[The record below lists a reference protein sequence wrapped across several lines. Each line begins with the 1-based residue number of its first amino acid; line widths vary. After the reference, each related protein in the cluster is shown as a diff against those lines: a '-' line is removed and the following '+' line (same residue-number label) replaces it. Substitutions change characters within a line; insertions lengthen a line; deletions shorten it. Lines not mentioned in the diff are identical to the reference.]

1 MIGGIS
7 IVLIL
12 GVINFLL
19 ILFQLSSG
27 LRLIKVS
34 VLTHRKTGIT
44 LLISAFLHALLG
56 SSYND
61 LSLLNLRIEFY
72 YTFKVRPPFSIYC
85 TSF

>member
-1 MIGGIS
+1 MIGGTS

-34 VLTHRKTGIT
+34 FVTHRKTGIA
-44 LLISAFLHALLG
+44 LLISASLHALLG
-56 SSYND
+56 I
-61 LSLLNLRIEFY
+61 LL
-72 YTFKVRPPFSIYC
+72 
-85 TSF
+85 

>member
-12 GVINFLL
+12 GIVNFLL

-34 VLTHRKTGIT
+34 FLTHRKTGIA
-44 LLISAFLHALLG
+44 LLISASLHALLG
-56 SSYND
+56 I
-61 LSLLNLRIEFY
+61 LS
-72 YTFKVRPPFSIYC
+72 
-85 TSF
+85 

>member
-27 LRLIKVS
+27 LRLIKVPFG
-34 VLTHRKTGIT
+34 THRKTGT
-44 LLISAFLHALLG
+44 ALLISASLYALLG
-56 SSYND
+56 I
-61 LSLLNLRIEFY
+61 L
-72 YTFKVRPPFSIYC
+72 P
-85 TSF
+85 

>member
-34 VLTHRKTGIT
+34 FLTHRKTGIA
-44 LLISAFLHALLG
+44 LLICASLHALLG
-56 SSYND
+56 I
-61 LSLLNLRIEFY
+61 LL
-72 YTFKVRPPFSIYC
+72 
-85 TSF
+85 

>member
-34 VLTHRKTGIT
+34 FLTHRKTGIA
-44 LLISAFLHALLG
+44 LLISASLHALLG
-56 SSYND
+56 I
-61 LSLLNLRIEFY
+61 LL
-72 YTFKVRPPFSIYC
+72 
-85 TSF
+85 

>member
-34 VLTHRKTGIT
+34 FLTHRKTGIA

-56 SSYND
+56 I
-61 LSLLNLRIEFY
+61 LLQ
-72 YTFKVRPPFSIYC
+72 
-85 TSF
+85 

>member
-34 VLTHRKTGIT
+34 FLTHRKTGIA
-44 LLISAFLHALLG
+44 LLISASVHALFG
-56 SSYND
+56 I
-61 LSLLNLRIEFY
+61 LSQ
-72 YTFKVRPPFSIYC
+72 
-85 TSF
+85 

>member
-34 VLTHRKTGIT
+34 FLTHRKSGIA
-44 LLISAFLHALLG
+44 LLITASLHAFLAILL
-56 SSYND
+56 
-61 LSLLNLRIEFY
+61 
-72 YTFKVRPPFSIYC
+72 
-85 TSF
+85 

>member
-27 LRLIKVS
+27 LRLINVS
-34 VLTHRKTGIT
+34 FLTHRKTGIA
-44 LLISAFLHALLG
+44 LLISASLHALLG
-56 SSYND
+56 
-61 LSLLNLRIEFY
+61 I
-72 YTFKVRPPFSIYC
+72 FS
-85 TSF
+85 

>member
-12 GVINFLL
+12 GVVNFLL

-34 VLTHRKTGIT
+34 FPAHRKTGTI
-44 LLISAFLHALLG
+44 LLISAFLYGIFGILL
-56 SSYND
+56 
-61 LSLLNLRIEFY
+61 
-72 YTFKVRPPFSIYC
+72 
-85 TSF
+85 

>member
-34 VLTHRKTGIT
+34 FLTHRKSGIA
-44 LLISAFLHALLG
+44 LLISASLHALLG
-56 SSYND
+56 I
-61 LSLLNLRIEFY
+61 LL
-72 YTFKVRPPFSIYC
+72 
-85 TSF
+85 

>member
-34 VLTHRKTGIT
+34 FLTHRKTGLA
-44 LLISAFLHALLG
+44 LLMSASLHALLG
-56 SSYND
+56 I
-61 LSLLNLRIEFY
+61 LL
-72 YTFKVRPPFSIYC
+72 
-85 TSF
+85 

>member
-34 VLTHRKTGIT
+34 FLTHRKTGLA
-44 LLISAFLHALLG
+44 LLISASLHALLG
-56 SSYND
+56 I
-61 LSLLNLRIEFY
+61 LL
-72 YTFKVRPPFSIYC
+72 
-85 TSF
+85 

>member
-27 LRLIKVS
+27 LRLVKVS
-34 VLTHRKTGIT
+34 FPTHRKTGIV
-44 LLISAFLHALLG
+44 LLISAFIHAIFGILL
-56 SSYND
+56 
-61 LSLLNLRIEFY
+61 
-72 YTFKVRPPFSIYC
+72 
-85 TSF
+85 

>member
-27 LRLIKVS
+27 LRLVKVS
-34 VLTHRKTGIT
+34 FLTHRKTGIV
-44 LLISAFLHALLG
+44 LLISAFLHAIFGILL
-56 SSYND
+56 
-61 LSLLNLRIEFY
+61 
-72 YTFKVRPPFSIYC
+72 
-85 TSF
+85 

>member
-34 VLTHRKTGIT
+34 FLTHRKTGIV
-44 LLISAFLHALLG
+44 LLISASLHALFAI
-56 SSYND
+56 
-61 LSLLNLRIEFY
+61 LL
-72 YTFKVRPPFSIYC
+72 
-85 TSF
+85 

>member
-27 LRLIKVS
+27 LRLIKVPF
-34 VLTHRKTGIT
+34 VTHRKTGIA
-44 LLISAFLHALLG
+44 LLISASLHGLLG
-56 SSYND
+56 VI
-61 LSLLNLRIEFY
+61 LLMI
-72 YTFKVRPPFSIYC
+72 
-85 TSF
+85 

>member
-12 GVINFLL
+12 GIINFLL

-34 VLTHRKTGIT
+34 FLTHRKTGLA
-44 LLISAFLHALLG
+44 LLISASLHALVG
-56 SSYND
+56 I
-61 LSLLNLRIEFY
+61 LL
-72 YTFKVRPPFSIYC
+72 
-85 TSF
+85 

>member
-7 IVLIL
+7 MVLIL

-34 VLTHRKTGIT
+34 FLTHRKSGVA
-44 LLISAFLHALLG
+44 LLISASLHAVLG
-56 SSYND
+56 IF
-61 LSLLNLRIEFY
+61 L
-72 YTFKVRPPFSIYC
+72 
-85 TSF
+85 

>member
-27 LRLIKVS
+27 LRLIRVS
-34 VLTHRKTGIT
+34 FLTHRKSGIA
-44 LLISAFLHALLG
+44 LLISASLHALLG
-56 SSYND
+56 I
-61 LSLLNLRIEFY
+61 LL
-72 YTFKVRPPFSIYC
+72 
-85 TSF
+85 

>member
-34 VLTHRKTGIT
+34 FLTHRKSGIA
-44 LLISAFLHALLG
+44 LLISASLHTLVAILL
-56 SSYND
+56 
-61 LSLLNLRIEFY
+61 
-72 YTFKVRPPFSIYC
+72 
-85 TSF
+85 